1 MGSHILS
8 SLLSRPT
15 HHKVTILTRSSSTS
29 TFPPGPTIK
38 SIDYTSSSSLT
49 SALTGID
56 FLIITLAATTPADI
70 HPRIVKAAAEAGV
83 KYIMPNYFGF
93 SLGERAAHLANDDD
107 EILRGFEKFVN
118 DVRDTEGVHFVT
130 LACGFWYEW
139 SLGKPVLFVR
149 YWMDG
154 WRR

>member
-15 HHKVTILTRSSSTS
+15 HHKITILTRASSTS

-38 SIDYTSSSSLT
+38 SVDYSSSSSLT

-56 FLIITLAATTPADI
+56 FLIITLAATTSPDI

-83 KYIMPNYFGF
+83 KYVMPNYFGF
-93 SLGERAAHLANDDD
+93 SLGERAAHLADDD
-107 EILRGFEKFVN
+107 DTILSGFQKFVN
-118 DVRDTEGVHFVT
+118 EVRDTEGVNYIT

-139 SLGKPVLFVR
+139 SLGKSVR
-149 YWMDG
+149 LRCETLDG
-154 WRR
+154 WRS